1 MKDRELSKSIIHV
14 LTHDAEHA
22 YNYKQIAAVLGIKDP
37 YVRKRIVTLL
47 DQLKKDGQLDELQR
61 GKYQIKNGAQELKGY
76 IQFISKG
83 GAFFIHP
90 NIQKDIYIHP
100 SNLNHALNGDK
111 VLIKIVPFKGKS
123 EGKVIKVLERTKK
136 EFTGVIDG
144 NKNVFFL
151 IPDDKSAKTHF
162 FIDRKNLN
170 GAKKGQKVKTKFLS
184 WPKHVKSPQVAVT
197 EIIGNP
203 GELNVEMNSILAEFG
218 FPTKFPKRVL
228 NEVDLIQEPNYNIES
243 KKRKDFRSTTTF
255 TIDPHDAKDFDDAIS
270 VSFLPSGHTEIG
282 VHIADVGHYVKTDS
296 YLDKE
301 AFLRA
306 NSVYLVDR
314 VIPMLPERL
323 SNELCSLRPKEDK
336 LTFSAVFEL
345 NDECQVISR
354 WFGKTIIHS
363 NHRFTYEDA
372 QEIIEG
378 KDGPFKDE
386 LLKVNQLA
394 QKCRLTRLSNGAL
407 NVKSSEVRF
416 RLDEEGEP
424 IETVLKVSKEAHQLI
439 EEFMLLANREVAM
452 KLAKPEK
459 NIKKGVN
466 VFRIH
471 DDPSEEKLND
481 LKLYLSAMGYQ
492 IIRKKNKPITYSLN
506 KVMELAEK
514 RGELDLISP
523 MIIRAMSKAVYS
535 IDNVGH
541 YGLSFDYYTHF
552 TSPIRRYADLI
563 IHRSLIDFLA
573 KNRINTDHKH
583 FTHVCNHISKMEKQA
598 VEAERA
604 SIKYMQVKFL
614 TKFIGKEF
622 DGMISGLTEW
632 GMYVELN
639 ENKCEGMIP
648 LKSLTDDQY
657 FFDSDTMTVT
667 GYHDQKSFKV
677 GQTIRVI
684 VKKTDPYKRQ
694 IDFGLVSS

>member
-1 MKDRELSKSIIHV
+1 MKDRALSKSIIQV
-14 LTHDAEHA
+14 LTHDAENA
-22 YNYKQIAAVLGIKDP
+22 YNYKQIAAVLGVKDP
-37 YVRKRIVTLL
+37 YIRKRIVTLL
-47 DQLKKDGQLDELQR
+47 DQLKKDGQLDEIYR
-61 GKYQIKNGAQELKGY
+61 GKYQIKDGSQELTGY

-100 SNLNHALNGDK
+100 SNLNKALNGDK
-111 VLIKIVPFKGKS
+111 VLIKIVSFKGKS
-123 EGKVIKVLERTKK
+123 EGKVLKVLERTKK
-136 EFTGVIDG
+136 EFTGIVDG

-151 IPDDKSAKTHF
+151 IPDDKSVKTHF
-162 FIDRKNLN
+162 FIDKKHLN

-218 FPTKFPKRVL
+218 FPSRFPKRVL
-228 NEVDLIQEPNYNIES
+228 NEVELIKEPNYAIES
-243 KKRKDFRSTTTF
+243 KKRKDFRTKTTF
-255 TIDPHDAKDFDDAIS
+255 TIDPNDAKDFEDSIS
-270 VSFLPSGHTEIG
+270 IAFLESGNMEIG
-282 VHIADVGHYVKTDS
+282 VHIADVGHYVKPES
-296 YLDKE
+296 FLDKE
-301 AFLRA
+301 ALLRG

-323 SNELCSLRPKEDK
+323 SNELCSLRPHEDK

-345 NDECQVISR
+345 DPNCNVLSS

-363 NHRFTYEDA
+363 DHRFTYEDA

-378 KDGPFKDE
+378 GDGPFKKE
-386 LLKVNQLA
+386 ITQINKLA
-394 QKCRLTRLSNGAL
+394 QKCRKQRLSNGAL
-407 NVKSSEVRF
+407 NVKSNEVRF

-439 EEFMLLANREVAM
+439 EEFMLLANREVAK

-459 NIKKGVN
+459 NIKKGIN

-471 DDPSEEKLND
+471 DNPSEEKLND
-481 LKLYLSAMGYQ
+481 LKLFLTSMGYE

-506 KVMELAEK
+506 NIMKDAEK

-535 IDNVGH
+535 TDNVGH
-541 YGLSFDYYTHF
+541 YGLAFDYYTHF
-552 TSPIRRYADLI
+552 TSPIRRYADLVV
-563 IHRSLIDFLA
+563 HRSLIEFLNEQ
-573 KNRINTDHKH
+573 KIGTDSKH
-583 FTHVCNHISKMEKQA
+583 LNYICNHISKMEKQA
-598 VEAERA
+598 VDAERA

-614 TKFIGKEF
+614 SKFIGDTFE
-622 DGMISGLTEW
+622 GTISGLTEW
-632 GMYVELN
+632 GMYVELS
-639 ENKCEGMIP
+639 ENKCEGMIS
-648 LKSLTDDQY
+648 LKSMSDDQY
-657 FFDSDTMTVT
+657 FFDPGTMTVT
-667 GYHDQKSFKV
+667 GYHSQNSFKM
-677 GQTIRVI
+677 GQEVKVR
-684 VKKTDPYKRQ
+684 VKKTNLFKRQ
-694 IDFGLVSS
+694 IDFILED

>member
-1 MKDRELSKSIIHV
+1 MKDRALSKSIIQV
-14 LTHDAEHA
+14 LTHDAENA
-22 YNYKQIAAVLGIKDP
+22 YNYKQIAAVLGVKDP
-37 YVRKRIVTLL
+37 YIRKRIVTLL
-47 DQLKKDGQLDELQR
+47 DQLKKDGQLDEIYR
-61 GKYQIKNGAQELKGY
+61 GKYQIKDGSQELTGY

-100 SNLNHALNGDK
+100 SNLNKALNGDK
-111 VLIKIVPFKGKS
+111 VLIKIVSFKGKS
-123 EGKVIKVLERTKK
+123 EGKVLKVLERTKK
-136 EFTGVIDG
+136 EFTGIVDG

-162 FIDRKNLN
+162 FIDKKHLN

-218 FPTKFPKRVL
+218 FPSRFPKRVL
-228 NEVDLIQEPNYNIES
+228 NEVELIKEPNYAIES
-243 KKRKDFRSTTTF
+243 KKRKDFRAKTTF

-270 VSFLPSGHTEIG
+270 IAFLASGNMEIG
-282 VHIADVGHYVKTDS
+282 VHIADVGHYVKPES
-296 YLDKE
+296 FLDKE
-301 AFLRA
+301 ALLRG

-323 SNELCSLRPKEDK
+323 SNELCSLRPHEDK

-345 NDECQVISR
+345 DPNCNVLSS

-363 NHRFTYEDA
+363 DQRFTYEDA

-378 KDGPFKDE
+378 GDGPFKKE
-386 LLKVNQLA
+386 ITQINKLA
-394 QKCRLTRLSNGAL
+394 QQCRKQRLSNGAL
-407 NVKSSEVRF
+407 NVKSNEVRF

-424 IETVLKVSKEAHQLI
+424 IETVLKISKEAHQLI
-439 EEFMLLANREVAM
+439 EEFMLLANREVAK

-459 NIKKGVN
+459 NIKKGIN

-471 DDPSEEKLND
+471 DNPSEEKLND
-481 LKLYLSAMGYQ
+481 LKLFLTSMGYE
-492 IIRKKNKPITYSLN
+492 IVRKKNKPITYSLN
-506 KVMELAEK
+506 NIMKDAEK

-535 IDNVGH
+535 TDNVGH
-541 YGLSFDYYTHF
+541 YGLAFDYYTHF
-552 TSPIRRYADLI
+552 TSPIRRYADLVV
-563 IHRSLIDFLA
+563 HRSLIDFLDGQ
-573 KNRINTDHKH
+573 KISTDSKH
-583 FTHVCNHISKMEKQA
+583 LNHICNHISKMEKQA
-598 VEAERA
+598 VDAERA

-614 TKFIGKEF
+614 SKFIGDTFE
-622 DGMISGLTEW
+622 GTISGLTEW
-632 GMYVELN
+632 GMYVELS
-639 ENKCEGMIP
+639 ENKCEGMIS
-648 LKSLTDDQY
+648 LKSMSDDQY
-657 FFDSDTMTVT
+657 FFDPGTMTVT
-667 GYHDQKSFKV
+667 GYHSQNSFKM
-677 GQTIRVI
+677 GQDVKVRI
-684 VKKTDPYKRQ
+684 KKTNVFKRQ
-694 IDFGLVSS
+694 IDFILED

>member
-1 MKDRELSKSIIHV
+1 MKDRALSKSIIQV
-14 LTHDAEHA
+14 LTHDAENA
-22 YNYKQIAAVLGIKDP
+22 YNYKQIAAVLGVKDP
-37 YVRKRIVTLL
+37 YIRKRIVTLL
-47 DQLKKDGQLDELQR
+47 DQLKKDGQLDEIYK
-61 GKYQIKNGAQELKGY
+61 GKYQIKDGSQELTGY

-100 SNLNHALNGDK
+100 SNLNKALNGDK
-111 VLIKIVPFKGKS
+111 VLIKIVSFKGKS
-123 EGKVIKVLERTKK
+123 EGKVLKVLERTKK
-136 EFTGVIDG
+136 EFTGIVDG

-151 IPDDKSAKTHF
+151 IPDDKSVKTHF
-162 FIDRKNLN
+162 FIDKKHLN

-218 FPTKFPKRVL
+218 FPSRFPKRVL
-228 NEVDLIQEPNYNIES
+228 NEVELIKEPNYAIES
-243 KKRKDFRSTTTF
+243 KKRKDFRTKTTF
-255 TIDPHDAKDFDDAIS
+255 TIDPNDAKDFDDAIS
-270 VSFLPSGHTEIG
+270 IAFLESGNLEIG
-282 VHIADVGHYVKTDS
+282 VHIADVGHYVKPES
-296 YLDKE
+296 FLDKE
-301 AFLRA
+301 ALLRG

-323 SNELCSLRPKEDK
+323 SNELCSLRPHEDK

-345 NDECQVISR
+345 DPNCNVLSS

-363 NHRFTYEDA
+363 DHRFTYEDA

-378 KDGPFKDE
+378 RGGPFKKE
-386 LLKVNQLA
+386 ITQINKLA
-394 QKCRLTRLSNGAL
+394 QKCRKQRLSNGAL
-407 NVKSSEVRF
+407 NVKSNEVRF

-439 EEFMLLANREVAM
+439 EEFMLLANREVAK

-459 NIKKGVN
+459 NIKKGIN

-471 DDPSEEKLND
+471 DNPSEEKLND
-481 LKLYLSAMGYQ
+481 LKLFLTSMGYE

-506 KVMELAEK
+506 NIMKDAEK

-535 IDNVGH
+535 TDNVGH
-541 YGLSFDYYTHF
+541 YGLAFDYYTHF
-552 TSPIRRYADLI
+552 TSPIRRYADLVV
-563 IHRSLIDFLA
+563 HRSLIDFLNEQ
-573 KNRINTDHKH
+573 KIGTDSKH
-583 FTHVCNHISKMEKQA
+583 LNYICNHISKMEKQA
-598 VEAERA
+598 VDAERA

-614 TKFIGKEF
+614 SKFIGDTFE
-622 DGMISGLTEW
+622 GTISGLTEW
-632 GMYVELN
+632 GMYVELS
-639 ENKCEGMIP
+639 ENKCEGMIS
-648 LKSLTDDQY
+648 LKSMSDDQY
-657 FFDSDTMTVT
+657 FFDPGTMTVT
-667 GYHDQKSFKV
+667 GYHSQNSFKM
-677 GQTIRVI
+677 GQEVKVR
-684 VKKTDPYKRQ
+684 VKKTNLFKRQ
-694 IDFGLVSS
+694 IDFILED

>member
-1 MKDRELSKSIIHV
+1 MKDRALSKSIIQV
-14 LTHDAEHA
+14 LTHDAENA
-22 YNYKQIAAVLGIKDP
+22 YNYKQIAAVLGVKDP
-37 YVRKRIVTLL
+37 YIRKRIVTLL
-47 DQLKKDGQLDELQR
+47 DQLKKDGQLDEIYR
-61 GKYQIKNGAQELKGY
+61 GKYQIKDGSQELTGY

-100 SNLNHALNGDK
+100 SNLNKALNGDK
-111 VLIKIVPFKGKS
+111 VLIKIVSFKGKS
-123 EGKVIKVLERTKK
+123 EGKVLKVLERTKK
-136 EFTGVIDG
+136 EFTGIVDG

-151 IPDDKSAKTHF
+151 IPDDKSVKTHF
-162 FIDRKNLN
+162 FIDKKHLN

-218 FPTKFPKRVL
+218 FPSRFPKRVL
-228 NEVDLIQEPNYNIES
+228 NEVELIKEPNYAIES
-243 KKRKDFRSTTTF
+243 KKRKDFRTKTTF
-255 TIDPHDAKDFDDAIS
+255 TIDPNDAKDFDDAIS
-270 VSFLPSGHTEIG
+270 IAFLESGNMEIG
-282 VHIADVGHYVKTDS
+282 VHIADVGHYVKPES
-296 YLDKE
+296 FLDKE
-301 AFLRA
+301 ALLRG

-323 SNELCSLRPKEDK
+323 SNELCSLRPHEDK

-345 NDECQVISR
+345 DPNCNVLSS

-363 NHRFTYEDA
+363 DHRFTYEDA

-378 KDGPFKDE
+378 RDGPFKKE
-386 LLKVNQLA
+386 ITQINKLA
-394 QKCRLTRLSNGAL
+394 QKCRKQRLSNGAL
-407 NVKSSEVRF
+407 NVKSNEVRF

-439 EEFMLLANREVAM
+439 EEFMLLANREVAK

-459 NIKKGVN
+459 NIKKGIN

-471 DDPSEEKLND
+471 DNPSEEKLND
-481 LKLYLSAMGYQ
+481 LKLFLTSMGYE

-506 KVMELAEK
+506 NIMKDAEK

-535 IDNVGH
+535 TDNVGH
-541 YGLSFDYYTHF
+541 YGLAFDYYTHF
-552 TSPIRRYADLI
+552 TSPIRRYADLVV
-563 IHRSLIDFLA
+563 HRSLIEFLNEQ
-573 KNRINTDHKH
+573 KIGTDSKH
-583 FTHVCNHISKMEKQA
+583 LNYICNHISKMEKQA
-598 VEAERA
+598 VDAERA

-614 TKFIGKEF
+614 SKFIGDTFE
-622 DGMISGLTEW
+622 GTISGLTEW
-632 GMYVELN
+632 GMYVELS
-639 ENKCEGMIP
+639 ENKCEGMIS
-648 LKSLTDDQY
+648 LKSMSDDQY
-657 FFDSDTMTVT
+657 FFDPGTMTVT
-667 GYHDQKSFKV
+667 GYHSQNSFKM
-677 GQTIRVI
+677 GQEVKVR
-684 VKKTDPYKRQ
+684 VKKTNLFKRQ
-694 IDFGLVSS
+694 IDFILED

>member
-1 MKDRELSKSIIHV
+1 MKDRALSKSIIQV
-14 LTHDAEHA
+14 LTHDAENA
-22 YNYKQIAAVLGIKDP
+22 YNYKQIAAVLGVKDP
-37 YVRKRIVTLL
+37 YIRKRIVTLL
-47 DQLKKDGQLDELQR
+47 DQLKKDGQLDEIYR
-61 GKYQIKNGAQELKGY
+61 GKYQIKDGSQELTGY

-100 SNLNHALNGDK
+100 SNLNKALNGDK
-111 VLIKIVPFKGKS
+111 VLIKIVSFKGKS
-123 EGKVIKVLERTKK
+123 EGKVLKVLERTKK
-136 EFTGVIDG
+136 EFTGIVDG

-151 IPDDKSAKTHF
+151 IPDDKSVKTHF
-162 FIDRKNLN
+162 FIDKKHLN

-218 FPTKFPKRVL
+218 FPSRFPKRVL
-228 NEVDLIQEPNYNIES
+228 NEVELIKEPNYAIES
-243 KKRKDFRSTTTF
+243 KKRKDFRTKTTF
-255 TIDPHDAKDFDDAIS
+255 TIDPNDAKDFDDAIS
-270 VSFLPSGHTEIG
+270 IAFLESGNMEIG
-282 VHIADVGHYVKTDS
+282 VHIADVGHYVKPES
-296 YLDKE
+296 FLDKE
-301 AFLRA
+301 ALLRG

-323 SNELCSLRPKEDK
+323 SNELCSLRPHEDK

-345 NDECQVISR
+345 DPNCNVLSS

-363 NHRFTYEDA
+363 DHRFTYEDA

-378 KDGPFKDE
+378 GDGPFKKE
-386 LLKVNQLA
+386 ITQINKLA
-394 QKCRLTRLSNGAL
+394 QKCRKQRLSNGAL
-407 NVKSSEVRF
+407 NVKSNEVRF

-439 EEFMLLANREVAM
+439 EEFMLLANREVAK

-459 NIKKGVN
+459 NIKKGIN

-471 DDPSEEKLND
+471 DNPSEEKLND
-481 LKLYLSAMGYQ
+481 LKLFLTSMGYE

-506 KVMELAEK
+506 NIMKDAEK

-535 IDNVGH
+535 TDNVGH
-541 YGLSFDYYTHF
+541 YGLAFDYYTHF
-552 TSPIRRYADLI
+552 TSPIRRYADLVV
-563 IHRSLIDFLA
+563 HRSLIDFLNEQ
-573 KNRINTDHKH
+573 KISTDSKH
-583 FTHVCNHISKMEKQA
+583 LNYICNHISKMEKQA
-598 VEAERA
+598 VDAERA

-614 TKFIGKEF
+614 SKFIGDTFE
-622 DGMISGLTEW
+622 GTISGLTEW
-632 GMYVELN
+632 GMYVELL
-639 ENKCEGMIP
+639 ENKCEGMIS
-648 LKSLTDDQY
+648 LKSMSDDQY
-657 FFDSDTMTVT
+657 FFDPGTMTVT
-667 GYHDQKSFKV
+667 GYHSQNSFKM
-677 GQTIRVI
+677 GQEVKVR
-684 VKKTDPYKRQ
+684 VKKTNLFKRQ
-694 IDFGLVSS
+694 IDFILED

>member
-1 MKDRELSKSIIHV
+1 MKDRALSKSIIQV
-14 LTHDAEHA
+14 LTHDAENA
-22 YNYKQIAAVLGIKDP
+22 YNYKQIAAVLGVKDP
-37 YVRKRIVTLL
+37 YIRKRIVTLL
-47 DQLKKDGQLDELQR
+47 DQLKKDGQLDEIYR
-61 GKYQIKNGAQELKGY
+61 GKYQIKDGSQELTGY

-100 SNLNHALNGDK
+100 SNLNKALNGDK
-111 VLIKIVPFKGKS
+111 VLIKIVSFKGKS
-123 EGKVIKVLERTKK
+123 EGKVLKVLERTKK
-136 EFTGVIDG
+136 EFTGIVDR

-151 IPDDKSAKTHF
+151 IPDDKSVKTHF
-162 FIDRKNLN
+162 FIDKKHLN

-218 FPTKFPKRVL
+218 FPSRFPKRVL
-228 NEVDLIQEPNYNIES
+228 NEVELIKEPNYAIES
-243 KKRKDFRSTTTF
+243 KKRKDFRTKTTF
-255 TIDPHDAKDFDDAIS
+255 TIDPNDAKDFDDAIS
-270 VSFLPSGHTEIG
+270 ISFLESGNMEIG
-282 VHIADVGHYVKTDS
+282 VHIADVSHYVKPES
-296 YLDKE
+296 FLDKE
-301 AFLRA
+301 ALLRG

-323 SNELCSLRPKEDK
+323 SNELCSLRPHEDK

-345 NDECQVISR
+345 DPNCNVLSS

-363 NHRFTYEDA
+363 DHRFTYEDA

-378 KDGPFKDE
+378 GDGPFKKE
-386 LLKVNQLA
+386 ITQINKLA
-394 QKCRLTRLSNGAL
+394 QKCRKQRLSNGAL
-407 NVKSSEVRF
+407 NVKSNEVRF

-439 EEFMLLANREVAM
+439 EEFMLLANREVAK

-459 NIKKGVN
+459 NIKKGIN

-471 DDPSEEKLND
+471 DNPSEEKLND
-481 LKLYLSAMGYQ
+481 LKLFLTSMGYE

-506 KVMELAEK
+506 NIMKDAEK

-535 IDNVGH
+535 TDNVGH
-541 YGLSFDYYTHF
+541 YGLAFDYYTHF
-552 TSPIRRYADLI
+552 TSPIRRYADLVV
-563 IHRSLIDFLA
+563 HRSLIDFLNEQ
-573 KNRINTDHKH
+573 KIGTDSKH
-583 FTHVCNHISKMEKQA
+583 LNYICNHISKMEKQA
-598 VEAERA
+598 VDAERA

-614 TKFIGKEF
+614 SKFIGDTFE
-622 DGMISGLTEW
+622 GTISGLTEW
-632 GMYVELN
+632 GMYVELS
-639 ENKCEGMIP
+639 ENKCEGMIS
-648 LKSLTDDQY
+648 LKSMSDDQY
-657 FFDSDTMTVT
+657 FFDPGTMTVT
-667 GYHDQKSFKV
+667 GYHSQNSFKM
-677 GQTIRVI
+677 GQEVKVR
-684 VKKTDPYKRQ
+684 VKKTNLFKRQ
-694 IDFGLVSS
+694 IDFILED

>member
-1 MKDRELSKSIIHV
+1 MKDRALSKSIIQV
-14 LTHDAEHA
+14 LTHDAENA
-22 YNYKQIAAVLGIKDP
+22 YNYKQIAAVLGVKDP
-37 YVRKRIVTLL
+37 YIRKRIVTLL
-47 DQLKKDGQLDELQR
+47 DQLKKDGQLDEIYR
-61 GKYQIKNGAQELKGY
+61 GKYQIKDGSQELTGY

-100 SNLNHALNGDK
+100 SNLNKALNGDK
-111 VLIKIVPFKGKS
+111 VLIKIVSFKGKS
-123 EGKVIKVLERTKK
+123 EGKVLKVLERTKK
-136 EFTGVIDG
+136 EFTGIVDG

-151 IPDDKSAKTHF
+151 IPDDKSVKTHF
-162 FIDRKNLN
+162 FIDKKHLN

-218 FPTKFPKRVL
+218 FPSRFPKRVL
-228 NEVDLIQEPNYNIES
+228 NEVELIKEPNYAIES
-243 KKRKDFRSTTTF
+243 KKRKDFRTKTTF
-255 TIDPHDAKDFDDAIS
+255 TIDPNDAKDFDDAIS
-270 VSFLPSGHTEIG
+270 ISFLESGNMEIG
-282 VHIADVGHYVKTDS
+282 VHIADVSHYVKPES
-296 YLDKE
+296 FLDKE
-301 AFLRA
+301 ALLRG

-323 SNELCSLRPKEDK
+323 SNELCSLRPHEDK

-345 NDECQVISR
+345 DPNCNVLSS

-363 NHRFTYEDA
+363 DHRFTYEDA

-378 KDGPFKDE
+378 RDGPFKKE
-386 LLKVNQLA
+386 ITQINKLA
-394 QKCRLTRLSNGAL
+394 QQCRKQRLSNGAL
-407 NVKSSEVRF
+407 NVKSNEVRF

-439 EEFMLLANREVAM
+439 EEFMLLANREVAK

-459 NIKKGVN
+459 NIKKGIN

-471 DDPSEEKLND
+471 DNPSEEKLND
-481 LKLYLSAMGYQ
+481 LKLFLTSMGYE

-506 KVMELAEK
+506 NIMKDAEK

-535 IDNVGH
+535 TDNVGH
-541 YGLSFDYYTHF
+541 YGLAFDYYTHF
-552 TSPIRRYADLI
+552 TSPIRRYADLVV
-563 IHRSLIDFLA
+563 HRSLIDFLNEQ
-573 KNRINTDHKH
+573 KIGTDSKH
-583 FTHVCNHISKMEKQA
+583 LNYICNHISKMEKQA
-598 VEAERA
+598 VDAERA

-614 TKFIGKEF
+614 SKFIGDTFE
-622 DGMISGLTEW
+622 GTISGLTEW
-632 GMYVELN
+632 GMYVELS
-639 ENKCEGMIP
+639 ENKCEGMIS
-648 LKSLTDDQY
+648 LKSMSDDQY
-657 FFDSDTMTVT
+657 FFDPGTMTVT
-667 GYHDQKSFKV
+667 GYHSQNSFKM
-677 GQTIRVI
+677 GQEVKVR
-684 VKKTDPYKRQ
+684 VKKTNLFKRQ
-694 IDFGLVSS
+694 IDFILED

>member
-1 MKDRELSKSIIHV
+1 MKDRALSKSIIQV
-14 LTHDAEHA
+14 LTHDAENA
-22 YNYKQIAAVLGIKDP
+22 YNYKQIAAVLGVKDP
-37 YVRKRIVTLL
+37 YIRKRIITLL
-47 DQLKKDGQLDELQR
+47 DQLKKDGQLDEIYR
-61 GKYQIKNGAQELKGY
+61 GKYQIKDGSQELTGY

-100 SNLNHALNGDK
+100 SNLNKALNGDK

-123 EGKVIKVLERTKK
+123 EGKVLKVLERTKK
-136 EFTGVIDG
+136 EFTGIVDG

-151 IPDDKSAKTHF
+151 IPDDKSVKTHF
-162 FIDRKNLN
+162 FIDKKHLN

-218 FPTKFPKRVL
+218 FPSRFPKRVL
-228 NEVDLIQEPNYNIES
+228 NEVELIKEPNYAIES
-243 KKRKDFRSTTTF
+243 KKRKDFRTKTTF
-255 TIDPHDAKDFDDAIS
+255 TIDPNDAKDFDDAIS
-270 VSFLPSGHTEIG
+270 IAFLESGNMEIG
-282 VHIADVGHYVKTDS
+282 VHIADVGHYVKPES
-296 YLDKE
+296 FLDKE
-301 AFLRA
+301 ALLRG

-323 SNELCSLRPKEDK
+323 SNELCSLRPHEDK

-345 NDECQVISR
+345 DPNCNVLSS

-363 NHRFTYEDA
+363 DHRFTYEDA

-378 KDGPFKDE
+378 RDGPFKKE
-386 LLKVNQLA
+386 ITQINKLA
-394 QKCRLTRLSNGAL
+394 QQCRKQRLSNGAL
-407 NVKSSEVRF
+407 NVKSNEVRF

-439 EEFMLLANREVAM
+439 EEFMLLANREVAK

-459 NIKKGVN
+459 NIKKGIN

-471 DDPSEEKLND
+471 DNPSEEKLND
-481 LKLYLSAMGYQ
+481 LKLFLTSMGYE

-506 KVMELAEK
+506 NIMKDAEK

-535 IDNVGH
+535 TDNVGH
-541 YGLSFDYYTHF
+541 YGLAFDYYTHF
-552 TSPIRRYADLI
+552 TSPIRRYADLVV
-563 IHRSLIDFLA
+563 HRSLIDFLNEQ
-573 KNRINTDHKH
+573 KIGTDSKH
-583 FTHVCNHISKMEKQA
+583 LNYICNHISKMEKQA
-598 VEAERA
+598 VDAERA

-614 TKFIGKEF
+614 SKFIGDTFE
-622 DGMISGLTEW
+622 GTISGLTEW
-632 GMYVELN
+632 GMYVELL
-639 ENKCEGMIP
+639 ENKCEGMIS
-648 LKSLTDDQY
+648 LKSMSDDQY
-657 FFDSDTMTVT
+657 FFDPGTMTVT
-667 GYHDQKSFKV
+667 GYHSQNSFKM
-677 GQTIRVI
+677 GQEVKVR
-684 VKKTDPYKRQ
+684 VKKTNLFKRQ
-694 IDFGLVSS
+694 IDFILED

>member
-1 MKDRELSKSIIHV
+1 MKDRALSKSIIQV
-14 LTHDAEHA
+14 LTHDAENA
-22 YNYKQIAAVLGIKDP
+22 YNYKQIAAVLGVKDP
-37 YVRKRIVTLL
+37 YIRKRIVTLL
-47 DQLKKDGQLDELQR
+47 DQLKKDGQLDEIYR
-61 GKYQIKNGAQELKGY
+61 GKYQIKDGSQELTGY

-100 SNLNHALNGDK
+100 SNLNKALNGDK
-111 VLIKIVPFKGKS
+111 VLIKIVSFKGKS
-123 EGKVIKVLERTKK
+123 EGKVLKVLERTKK
-136 EFTGVIDG
+136 EFTGIVDG

-151 IPDDKSAKTHF
+151 IPDDKSVKTHF
-162 FIDRKNLN
+162 FIDKKHLN

-218 FPTKFPKRVL
+218 FPSRFPKRVL
-228 NEVDLIQEPNYNIES
+228 NEVELIKEPNYAIES
-243 KKRKDFRSTTTF
+243 KKRKDFRTKTTF
-255 TIDPHDAKDFDDAIS
+255 TIDPNDAKDFDDAIS
-270 VSFLPSGHTEIG
+270 IAFLESGNMEIG
-282 VHIADVGHYVKTDS
+282 VHIADVGHYVKPES
-296 YLDKE
+296 FLDKE
-301 AFLRA
+301 ALLRG

-323 SNELCSLRPKEDK
+323 SNELCSLRPHEDK

-345 NDECQVISR
+345 DPNCNVLSS

-363 NHRFTYEDA
+363 DHRFTYEDA

-378 KDGPFKDE
+378 GEGPFKKE
-386 LLKVNQLA
+386 ITQINKLA
-394 QKCRLTRLSNGAL
+394 QKCRKQRLSNGAL
-407 NVKSSEVRF
+407 NVKSNEVRF

-439 EEFMLLANREVAM
+439 EEFMLLANREVAK

-459 NIKKGVN
+459 NIKKGIN

-471 DDPSEEKLND
+471 DNPSEEKLND
-481 LKLYLSAMGYQ
+481 LKLFLTSMGYE

-506 KVMELAEK
+506 NIMKDAEK

-535 IDNVGH
+535 TDNVGH
-541 YGLSFDYYTHF
+541 YGLAFDYYTHF
-552 TSPIRRYADLI
+552 TSPIRRYADLVV
-563 IHRSLIDFLA
+563 HRSLIEFLNEQ
-573 KNRINTDHKH
+573 KLGTDSKH
-583 FTHVCNHISKMEKQA
+583 LNYICNHISKMEKQA
-598 VEAERA
+598 VDAERA

-614 TKFIGKEF
+614 SKFIGDTFE
-622 DGMISGLTEW
+622 GTISGLTEW
-632 GMYVELN
+632 GMYVELS
-639 ENKCEGMIP
+639 ENKCEGMIS
-648 LKSLTDDQY
+648 LKSMSDDQY
-657 FFDSDTMTVT
+657 FFDPGTMTVT
-667 GYHDQKSFKV
+667 GYHSQNSFKM
-677 GQTIRVI
+677 GQEVKVR
-684 VKKTDPYKRQ
+684 VKKTNLFKRQ
-694 IDFGLVSS
+694 IDFILED

>member
-1 MKDRELSKSIIHV
+1 MKDRALSKSIIQV
-14 LTHDAEHA
+14 LTHDAENA
-22 YNYKQIAAVLGIKDP
+22 YNYKQIAAVLGVKDP
-37 YVRKRIVTLL
+37 YIRKRIVTLL
-47 DQLKKDGQLDELQR
+47 DQLKKDGQLDEIYK
-61 GKYQIKNGAQELKGY
+61 GKYQIKDGSQELTGY

-100 SNLNHALNGDK
+100 SNLNKALNGDK
-111 VLIKIVPFKGKS
+111 VLIKIVSFKGKS
-123 EGKVIKVLERTKK
+123 EGKVLKVLERTKK
-136 EFTGVIDG
+136 EFTGIVDG

-151 IPDDKSAKTHF
+151 IPDDKSVKTHF
-162 FIDRKNLN
+162 FIDKKHLN

-218 FPTKFPKRVL
+218 FPSRFPKRVL
-228 NEVDLIQEPNYNIES
+228 NEVELIKEPNYAIES
-243 KKRKDFRSTTTF
+243 KKRKDFRAKTTF
-255 TIDPHDAKDFDDAIS
+255 TIDPNDAKDFDDAIS
-270 VSFLPSGHTEIG
+270 IAFLESGNMEIG
-282 VHIADVGHYVKTDS
+282 VHIADVGHYVKPES
-296 YLDKE
+296 FLDKE
-301 AFLRA
+301 ALLRG

-323 SNELCSLRPKEDK
+323 SNELCSLRPHEDK

-345 NDECQVISR
+345 DPNCNVLSS

-363 NHRFTYEDA
+363 DHRFTYEDA

-378 KDGPFKDE
+378 GDGPFKKE
-386 LLKVNQLA
+386 ITQINKLA
-394 QKCRLTRLSNGAL
+394 QQCRKQRLSNGAL
-407 NVKSSEVRF
+407 NVKSNEVRF

-439 EEFMLLANREVAM
+439 EEFMLLANREVAK

-459 NIKKGVN
+459 NIKKGIN

-471 DDPSEEKLND
+471 DNPSEEKLND
-481 LKLYLSAMGYQ
+481 LKLFLTSMGYE

-506 KVMELAEK
+506 NIMKDAEK

-535 IDNVGH
+535 TDNVGH
-541 YGLSFDYYTHF
+541 YGLAFDYYTHF
-552 TSPIRRYADLI
+552 TSPIRRYADLVV
-563 IHRSLIDFLA
+563 HRSLIDFLNEQ
-573 KNRINTDHKH
+573 KIGTDSKH
-583 FTHVCNHISKMEKQA
+583 LNYICNHISKMEKQA
-598 VEAERA
+598 VDAERA

-614 TKFIGKEF
+614 SKFIGDTFE
-622 DGMISGLTEW
+622 GTISGLTEW
-632 GMYVELN
+632 GMYVELS
-639 ENKCEGMIP
+639 ENKCEGMIS
-648 LKSLTDDQY
+648 LKSMSDDQY
-657 FFDSDTMTVT
+657 FFDPGTMTVT
-667 GYHDQKSFKV
+667 GYHSQNSFKM
-677 GQTIRVI
+677 GQEVKVR
-684 VKKTDPYKRQ
+684 VKKTNLFKRQ
-694 IDFGLVSS
+694 IDFILED

>member
-1 MKDRELSKSIIHV
+1 MKDRALSKSIIQV
-14 LTHDAEHA
+14 LTHDAENA
-22 YNYKQIAAVLGIKDP
+22 YNYKQIAAVLGVKDP
-37 YVRKRIVTLL
+37 YIRKRIVTLL
-47 DQLKKDGQLDELQR
+47 DQLKKDGQLDEIYR
-61 GKYQIKNGAQELKGY
+61 GKYQIKDGSQELTGY

-100 SNLNHALNGDK
+100 SNLNKALNGDK
-111 VLIKIVPFKGKS
+111 VLIKIVSFKGKS
-123 EGKVIKVLERTKK
+123 EGKVLKVLERTKK
-136 EFTGVIDG
+136 EFTGIVDG

-162 FIDRKNLN
+162 FIDKKHLN

-218 FPTKFPKRVL
+218 FPSRFPKRVL
-228 NEVDLIQEPNYNIES
+228 NEVELIKEPNYAIES
-243 KKRKDFRSTTTF
+243 KKRKDFRAKTTF

-270 VSFLPSGHTEIG
+270 IAFLASGNMEIG
-282 VHIADVGHYVKTDS
+282 VHIADVGHYVKPES
-296 YLDKE
+296 FLDKE
-301 AFLRA
+301 ALLRG

-323 SNELCSLRPKEDK
+323 SNELCSLRPHEDK

-345 NDECQVISR
+345 DPNCNVLSS

-363 NHRFTYEDA
+363 DQRFTYEEA

-378 KDGPFKDE
+378 GDGPFKKE
-386 LLKVNQLA
+386 ITQINKLA
-394 QKCRLTRLSNGAL
+394 QQCRKQRLSNGAL
-407 NVKSSEVRF
+407 NVKSNEVRF

-424 IETVLKVSKEAHQLI
+424 IETVLKISKEAHQLI
-439 EEFMLLANREVAM
+439 EEFMLLANREVAK

-459 NIKKGVN
+459 NIKKGIN

-471 DDPSEEKLND
+471 DNPSEEKLND
-481 LKLYLSAMGYQ
+481 LKLFLTSMGYE
-492 IIRKKNKPITYSLN
+492 IVRKKNKPITYSLN
-506 KVMELAEK
+506 NIMKDAEK

-535 IDNVGH
+535 TDNVGH
-541 YGLSFDYYTHF
+541 YGLAFDYYTHF
-552 TSPIRRYADLI
+552 TSPIRRYADLVV
-563 IHRSLIDFLA
+563 HRSLIDFLDGQ
-573 KNRINTDHKH
+573 NISTDSKH
-583 FTHVCNHISKMEKQA
+583 LNHICNHISKMEKQA
-598 VEAERA
+598 VDAERA

-614 TKFIGKEF
+614 SKFIGDTFE
-622 DGMISGLTEW
+622 GTISGLTEW
-632 GMYVELN
+632 GMYVELS
-639 ENKCEGMIP
+639 ENKCEGMIS
-648 LKSLTDDQY
+648 LKSMSDDQY
-657 FFDSDTMTVT
+657 FFDSGTMTVT
-667 GYHDQKSFKV
+667 GYHSQNSFKM
-677 GQTIRVI
+677 GQDVKVR
-684 VKKTDPYKRQ
+684 VKKTNVFKRQ
-694 IDFGLVSS
+694 IDFILED

>member
-1 MKDRELSKSIIHV
+1 MKDRALSKSIIQV
-14 LTHDAEHA
+14 LTHDAENA
-22 YNYKQIAAVLGIKDP
+22 YNYKQIAAVLGVKDP
-37 YVRKRIVTLL
+37 YIRKRIVTLL
-47 DQLKKDGQLDELQR
+47 DQLKKDGQLDEIYR
-61 GKYQIKNGAQELKGY
+61 GKYQIKDGSQELTGY

-100 SNLNHALNGDK
+100 SNLNKALNGDK
-111 VLIKIVPFKGKS
+111 VLIKIVSFKGKS
-123 EGKVIKVLERTKK
+123 EGKVLKVLERTKK
-136 EFTGVIDG
+136 EFTGIVDG

-151 IPDDKSAKTHF
+151 IPDDKSVKTHF
-162 FIDRKNLN
+162 FIDKKHLN

-218 FPTKFPKRVL
+218 FPSRFPKRVL
-228 NEVDLIQEPNYNIES
+228 NEVELIKEPNYAIES
-243 KKRKDFRSTTTF
+243 KKRKDFRTKTTF
-255 TIDPHDAKDFDDAIS
+255 TIDPNDAKDFDDAIS
-270 VSFLPSGHTEIG
+270 IAFLESGNLEIG
-282 VHIADVGHYVKTDS
+282 VHIADVGHYVKPES
-296 YLDKE
+296 FLDKE
-301 AFLRA
+301 ALLRG

-323 SNELCSLRPKEDK
+323 SNELCSLRPHEDK

-345 NDECQVISR
+345 DPNCNVLSS

-363 NHRFTYEDA
+363 DHRFTYEDA

-378 KDGPFKDE
+378 RDGPFKKE
-386 LLKVNQLA
+386 ITQINKLA
-394 QKCRLTRLSNGAL
+394 QQCRKQRLSNGAL
-407 NVKSSEVRF
+407 IVKSNEVRF

-439 EEFMLLANREVAM
+439 EEFMLLANREVAK

-459 NIKKGVN
+459 NIKKGIN

-471 DDPSEEKLND
+471 DNPSEEKLND
-481 LKLYLSAMGYQ
+481 LKLFLTSMGYE

-506 KVMELAEK
+506 NIMKDAEK

-535 IDNVGH
+535 TDNVGH
-541 YGLSFDYYTHF
+541 YGLAFDYYTHF
-552 TSPIRRYADLI
+552 TSPIRRYADLVV
-563 IHRSLIDFLA
+563 HRSLIDFLNEQ
-573 KNRINTDHKH
+573 KIGTDSKH
-583 FTHVCNHISKMEKQA
+583 LNYICNHISKMEKQA
-598 VEAERA
+598 VDAERA

-614 TKFIGKEF
+614 SKFIGDTFE
-622 DGMISGLTEW
+622 GTISGLTEW
-632 GMYVELN
+632 GMYVELS
-639 ENKCEGMIP
+639 ENKCEGMIS
-648 LKSLTDDQY
+648 LKSMSDDQY
-657 FFDSDTMTVT
+657 FFDPGTMTVT
-667 GYHDQKSFKV
+667 GYHSQNSFKM
-677 GQTIRVI
+677 GQEVKVR
-684 VKKTDPYKRQ
+684 VKKTNLFKRQ
-694 IDFGLVSS
+694 IDFILED

>member
-1 MKDRELSKSIIHV
+1 MKDRALSKSIIQV
-14 LTHDAEHA
+14 LTHDAENA
-22 YNYKQIAAVLGIKDP
+22 YNYKQIAAVLGVRDP
-37 YVRKRIVTLL
+37 YIRKRIVTLL
-47 DQLKKDGQLDELQR
+47 DQLKKDGQLDEIYR
-61 GKYQIKNGAQELKGY
+61 GKYQIKDGSQELTGY

-100 SNLNHALNGDK
+100 SNLNKALNGDK
-111 VLIKIVPFKGKS
+111 VLIKLVSFKGKS
-123 EGKVIKVLERTKK
+123 EGKVLKVLERTKK
-136 EFTGVIDG
+136 EFTGIVDG

-162 FIDRKNLN
+162 FIDKKHLN

-218 FPTKFPKRVL
+218 FPSRFPKRVL
-228 NEVDLIQEPNYNIES
+228 NEVELIKEPNYAIES
-243 KKRKDFRSTTTF
+243 KKRKDFRAKTTF

-270 VSFLPSGHTEIG
+270 IAFLASGNMEIG
-282 VHIADVGHYVKTDS
+282 VHIADVGHYVKPES
-296 YLDKE
+296 FLDKE
-301 AFLRA
+301 ALLRG

-323 SNELCSLRPKEDK
+323 SNELCSLRPHEDK

-345 NDECQVISR
+345 DPNCKVLSS

-363 NHRFTYEDA
+363 DHRFTYEDA

-378 KDGPFKDE
+378 GDGPFKKE
-386 LLKVNQLA
+386 ITQINKLA
-394 QKCRLTRLSNGAL
+394 QQCRKQRLSNGAL
-407 NVKSSEVRF
+407 NVKSNEVRF

-424 IETVLKVSKEAHQLI
+424 IETVLKISKEAHQLI
-439 EEFMLLANREVAM
+439 EEFMLLANREVAK

-459 NIKKGVN
+459 NIKKGIN

-471 DDPSEEKLND
+471 DNPSEEKLND
-481 LKLYLSAMGYQ
+481 LKLFLTSMGYE
-492 IIRKKNKPITYSLN
+492 IVRKKNKPITYSLN
-506 KVMELAEK
+506 NIMKDAEK

-535 IDNVGH
+535 TDNVGH
-541 YGLSFDYYTHF
+541 YGLAFDYYTHF
-552 TSPIRRYADLI
+552 TSPIRRYADLVV
-563 IHRSLIDFLA
+563 HRLLIDFLEGQ
-573 KNRINTDHKH
+573 KISTDSKH
-583 FTHVCNHISKMEKQA
+583 LNHICNHISKMEKQA
-598 VEAERA
+598 VDAERA

-614 TKFIGKEF
+614 SKFIGDTFE
-622 DGMISGLTEW
+622 GTISGLTEW
-632 GMYVELN
+632 GMYVELS
-639 ENKCEGMIP
+639 ENKCEGMIS
-648 LKSLTDDQY
+648 LKSMSDDQY
-657 FFDSDTMTVT
+657 FFDPGTMTVT
-667 GYHDQKSFKV
+667 GYHSQNSFKM
-677 GQTIRVI
+677 GQEVKVR
-684 VKKTDPYKRQ
+684 VKKTNLFKRQ
-694 IDFGLVSS
+694 IDFILEN

>member
-1 MKDRELSKSIIHV
+1 MKDRALSKSIIQV
-14 LTHDAEHA
+14 LTHDAENA
-22 YNYKQIAAVLGIKDP
+22 YNYKQIAAVLGVKDP
-37 YVRKRIVTLL
+37 YIRKRIVTLL
-47 DQLKKDGQLDELQR
+47 DQLKKDGQLDEIYR
-61 GKYQIKNGAQELKGY
+61 GKYQIKDGSQELTGY

-100 SNLNHALNGDK
+100 SNLNKALNGDK
-111 VLIKIVPFKGKS
+111 VLIKIVSFKGKS
-123 EGKVIKVLERTKK
+123 EGKVLKVLERTKK
-136 EFTGVIDG
+136 EFTGIVDG

-151 IPDDKSAKTHF
+151 IPDDKSVKTHF
-162 FIDRKNLN
+162 FIDKKHLN

-218 FPTKFPKRVL
+218 FPSRFPKRVL
-228 NEVDLIQEPNYNIES
+228 NEVELIKEPNYAIES
-243 KKRKDFRSTTTF
+243 KKRKDFRAKTTF
-255 TIDPHDAKDFDDAIS
+255 TIDPNDAKDFDDAIS
-270 VSFLPSGHTEIG
+270 IAFLESGNMEIG
-282 VHIADVGHYVKTDS
+282 VHIADVGHYVKPES
-296 YLDKE
+296 FLDKE
-301 AFLRA
+301 ALLRG

-323 SNELCSLRPKEDK
+323 SNELCSLRPHEDK

-345 NDECQVISR
+345 DPNCNVLSS

-363 NHRFTYEDA
+363 DHRFTYEDA

-378 KDGPFKDE
+378 GDGPFKKE
-386 LLKVNQLA
+386 ITQINKLA
-394 QKCRLTRLSNGAL
+394 QQCRKQRLSNGAL
-407 NVKSSEVRF
+407 NVKSNEVRF

-439 EEFMLLANREVAM
+439 EEFMLLANREVAK

-459 NIKKGVN
+459 NIKKGIN

-471 DDPSEEKLND
+471 DNPSEEKLND
-481 LKLYLSAMGYQ
+481 LKLFLTSMGYE

-506 KVMELAEK
+506 NIMKDAEK

-535 IDNVGH
+535 TDNVGH
-541 YGLSFDYYTHF
+541 YGLAFDYYTHF
-552 TSPIRRYADLI
+552 TSPIRRYADLVV
-563 IHRSLIDFLA
+563 HRSLIDFLNEQ
-573 KNRINTDHKH
+573 KIGTDSKH
-583 FTHVCNHISKMEKQA
+583 LNYICNHISKMEKQA
-598 VEAERA
+598 VDAERA

-614 TKFIGKEF
+614 SKFIGDTFE
-622 DGMISGLTEW
+622 GTISGLTEW
-632 GMYVELN
+632 GMYVELS
-639 ENKCEGMIP
+639 ENKCEGMIS
-648 LKSLTDDQY
+648 LKSMSDDQY
-657 FFDSDTMTVT
+657 FFDPGAMTVT
-667 GYHDQKSFKV
+667 GYHSQNSFKM
-677 GQTIRVI
+677 GQEVKVR
-684 VKKTDPYKRQ
+684 VKKTNLFKRQ
-694 IDFGLVSS
+694 IDFILED

>member
-1 MKDRELSKSIIHV
+1 MKDRALSKSIIQV
-14 LTHDAEHA
+14 LTHDAENA
-22 YNYKQIAAVLGIKDP
+22 YNYKQIAAVLGVKDP
-37 YVRKRIVTLL
+37 FIRKRIVTLL
-47 DQLKKDGQLDELQR
+47 DQLKKDGQLDEIYR
-61 GKYQIKNGAQELKGY
+61 GKYQIKDGSQELTGY

-100 SNLNHALNGDK
+100 SNLNKALNGDK
-111 VLIKIVPFKGKS
+111 VLIKIVSFKGKN
-123 EGKVIKVLERTKK
+123 EGKVLKVLERTKK
-136 EFTGVIDG
+136 EFTGIVDG
-144 NKNVFFL
+144 NKSVFFL
-151 IPDDKSAKTHF
+151 IPDDKSVKTHF
-162 FIDRKNLN
+162 FIDKKHLN

-218 FPTKFPKRVL
+218 FPSKFPKRVL
-228 NEVDLIQEPNYNIES
+228 NEVDLIKEPNYAIES
-243 KKRKDFRSTTTF
+243 KKRKDFRTKTTF

-270 VSFLPSGHTEIG
+270 ICFLASGNVEIG
-282 VHIADVGHYVKTDS
+282 VHIADVGHYVKPES
-296 YLDKE
+296 FLDKE
-301 AFLRA
+301 ALLRG

-323 SNELCSLRPKEDK
+323 SNELCSLRPNEDK

-345 NDECQVISR
+345 DSNCTVLSS

-363 NHRFTYEDA
+363 DHRFTYEDA
-372 QEIIEG
+372 QKIIEG
-378 KDGPFKDE
+378 EDSP
-386 LLKVNQLA
+386 LKKEITQINKLA
-394 QKCRLTRLSNGAL
+394 QQCRKKRLSNGAL
-407 NVKSSEVRF
+407 NVKSNEVRF

-439 EEFMLLANREVAM
+439 EEFMLLANREVAK

-459 NIKKGVN
+459 NIKKGIN

-471 DDPSEEKLND
+471 DNPSEEKLND
-481 LKLYLSAMGYQ
+481 LKLFLTSMGYE

-506 KVMELAEK
+506 NIMKDAEK

-535 IDNVGH
+535 TDNVGH
-541 YGLSFDYYTHF
+541 YGLAFDYYTHF
-552 TSPIRRYADLI
+552 TSPIRRYADLVV
-563 IHRSLIDFLA
+563 HRSLIDFLDEQ
-573 KNRINTDHKH
+573 KISNDSKH
-583 FTHVCNHISKMEKQA
+583 LNHICNHISKMEKQA

-614 TKFIGKEF
+614 SKFVGDTFE
-622 DGMISGLTEW
+622 GTISGLTEW
-632 GMYVELN
+632 GMYVELS
-639 ENKCEGMIP
+639 ENKCEGMIS
-648 LKSLTDDQY
+648 LKSMSDDQY
-657 FFDSDTMTVT
+657 FFDPGTMTVT
-667 GYHDQKSFKV
+667 GYHNQNSFKM
-677 GQTIRVI
+677 GQEVKVK
-684 VKKTDPYKRQ
+684 VKKTNLFKRQ
-694 IDFGLVSS
+694 IDFILTD

>member
-1 MKDRELSKSIIHV
+1 MKDRALSKSIIQV
-14 LTHDAEHA
+14 LTHDAENA
-22 YNYKQIAAVLGIKDP
+22 YNYKQIAAVLGVKDP
-37 YVRKRIVTLL
+37 YIRKRIVTLL
-47 DQLKKDGQLDELQR
+47 DQLKKDGQLDEIYR
-61 GKYQIKNGAQELKGY
+61 GKYQIKDGSQELTGY

-100 SNLNHALNGDK
+100 SNLNKALNGDK
-111 VLIKIVPFKGKS
+111 VLIKIVSFKGKS
-123 EGKVIKVLERTKK
+123 EGKVLKVLERTKK
-136 EFTGVIDG
+136 EFTGIVDG

-162 FIDRKNLN
+162 FIDKKHLN

-218 FPTKFPKRVL
+218 FPSRFPKRVL
-228 NEVDLIQEPNYNIES
+228 NEVELIKEPNYAIES
-243 KKRKDFRSTTTF
+243 KKRKDFRAKTTF

-270 VSFLPSGHTEIG
+270 SAFLASGNMEIG
-282 VHIADVGHYVKTDS
+282 VHIADVGHYVKPES
-296 YLDKE
+296 FLDKE
-301 AFLRA
+301 ALLRG

-323 SNELCSLRPKEDK
+323 SNELCSLRPHEDK

-345 NDECQVISR
+345 DPNCNVLSS

-363 NHRFTYEDA
+363 DQRFTYEEA

-378 KDGPFKDE
+378 GDGPFKKE
-386 LLKVNQLA
+386 ITQINKLA
-394 QKCRLTRLSNGAL
+394 QQCRKQRLSNGAL
-407 NVKSSEVRF
+407 NVKSNEVRF

-424 IETVLKVSKEAHQLI
+424 IETVLKISKEAHQLI
-439 EEFMLLANREVAM
+439 EEFMLLANREVAK

-459 NIKKGVN
+459 NIKKGIN

-471 DDPSEEKLND
+471 DNPSEEKLND
-481 LKLYLSAMGYQ
+481 LKIFLTSMGYE
-492 IIRKKNKPITYSLN
+492 IVRKKNKPITYSLN
-506 KVMELAEK
+506 NIMKDAEK

-535 IDNVGH
+535 TDNVGH
-541 YGLSFDYYTHF
+541 YGLAFDYYTHF
-552 TSPIRRYADLI
+552 TSPIRRYADLVV
-563 IHRSLIDFLA
+563 HRSLIDFLDGQ
-573 KNRINTDHKH
+573 NISTDSKH
-583 FTHVCNHISKMEKQA
+583 LNHICNHISKMEKQA
-598 VEAERA
+598 VDAERA

-614 TKFIGKEF
+614 SKFIGDTFE
-622 DGMISGLTEW
+622 GTISGLTEW
-632 GMYVELN
+632 GMYVELS
-639 ENKCEGMIP
+639 ENKCEGMIS
-648 LKSLTDDQY
+648 LKSMSDDQY
-657 FFDSDTMTVT
+657 FFDSGTMTVT
-667 GYHDQKSFKV
+667 GYHSQNSFKM
-677 GQTIRVI
+677 GQDVKVR
-684 VKKTDPYKRQ
+684 VKKTNLFKRQ
-694 IDFGLVSS
+694 IDFILED

>member
-1 MKDRELSKSIIHV
+1 MKDRALSKSIIQV
-14 LTHDAEHA
+14 LTHDAENA
-22 YNYKQIAAVLGIKDP
+22 YNYKQIAAVLGVKDP
-37 YVRKRIVTLL
+37 YIRKRIVTLL
-47 DQLKKDGQLDELQR
+47 DQLKKDGQLDEIYR
-61 GKYQIKNGAQELKGY
+61 GKYQIKDGSQELTGY

-100 SNLNHALNGDK
+100 SNLNKALNGDK
-111 VLIKIVPFKGKS
+111 VLIKIVSFKGKS
-123 EGKVIKVLERTKK
+123 EGKVLKVLERTKK
-136 EFTGVIDG
+136 EFTGIVDG

-162 FIDRKNLN
+162 FIDKKHLN

-218 FPTKFPKRVL
+218 FPSRFPKRVL
-228 NEVDLIQEPNYNIES
+228 NEVELIKEPNYAIES
-243 KKRKDFRSTTTF
+243 KKRKDFRAKTTF

-270 VSFLPSGHTEIG
+270 IAFLASGNMEIG
-282 VHIADVGHYVKTDS
+282 VHIADVGHYVKPES
-296 YLDKE
+296 FLDKE
-301 AFLRA
+301 ALLRG

-323 SNELCSLRPKEDK
+323 SNELCSLRPHEDK

-345 NDECQVISR
+345 DPNCKVLSS

-363 NHRFTYEDA
+363 DHRFTYEDA

-378 KDGPFKDE
+378 GDGPFKKE
-386 LLKVNQLA
+386 ITQINKLA
-394 QKCRLTRLSNGAL
+394 QQCRKQRLSNGAL
-407 NVKSSEVRF
+407 NVKSNEVRF

-424 IETVLKVSKEAHQLI
+424 IETVLKISKEAHQLI
-439 EEFMLLANREVAM
+439 EEFMLLANREVAK

-459 NIKKGVN
+459 NIKKGIN

-471 DDPSEEKLND
+471 DNPSEEKLND
-481 LKLYLSAMGYQ
+481 LKLFLTSMGYE
-492 IIRKKNKPITYSLN
+492 IVRKKNKPITYSLN
-506 KVMELAEK
+506 NIMKDAEK

-535 IDNVGH
+535 TDNVGH
-541 YGLSFDYYTHF
+541 YGLAFDYYTHF
-552 TSPIRRYADLI
+552 TSPIRRYADLVV
-563 IHRSLIDFLA
+563 HRSLIDFLDGQ
-573 KNRINTDHKH
+573 KISTDSKH
-583 FTHVCNHISKMEKQA
+583 LNHICNHISKMEKQA
-598 VEAERA
+598 VDAERA

-614 TKFIGKEF
+614 SKFIGDAFE
-622 DGMISGLTEW
+622 GTISGLTEW
-632 GMYVELN
+632 GMYVELS
-639 ENKCEGMIP
+639 ENKCEGMIS
-648 LKSLTDDQY
+648 LKSMSDDQY
-657 FFDSDTMTVT
+657 FFDPGTMTVT
-667 GYHDQKSFKV
+667 GYHSQNSFKM
-677 GQTIRVI
+677 GQEVKVR
-684 VKKTDPYKRQ
+684 VKKTNLFKRQ
-694 IDFGLVSS
+694 IDFILED

>member
-1 MKDRELSKSIIHV
+1 MKDRALSKSIIQV
-14 LTHDAEHA
+14 LTHDAENA
-22 YNYKQIAAVLGIKDP
+22 YNYKQIAAVLGVKDP
-37 YVRKRIVTLL
+37 YIRKRIVTLL
-47 DQLKKDGQLDELQR
+47 DQLKKDGQLDEIYR
-61 GKYQIKNGAQELKGY
+61 GKYQIKDGSQELTGY

-100 SNLNHALNGDK
+100 SNLNKALNGDK
-111 VLIKIVPFKGKS
+111 VLIKIVSFKGKS
-123 EGKVIKVLERTKK
+123 EGKVLKVLERTKK
-136 EFTGVIDG
+136 EFTGIVDG

-151 IPDDKSAKTHF
+151 IPDDKSVKTHF
-162 FIDRKNLN
+162 FIDKKHLN

-218 FPTKFPKRVL
+218 FPSRFPKRVL
-228 NEVDLIQEPNYNIES
+228 NEVELIKEPNYAIES
-243 KKRKDFRSTTTF
+243 KKRKDFRAKTTF
-255 TIDPHDAKDFDDAIS
+255 TIDPNDAKDFDDAIS
-270 VSFLPSGHTEIG
+270 IAFLESGNMEIG
-282 VHIADVGHYVKTDS
+282 VHIADVGHYVKPES
-296 YLDKE
+296 FLDKE
-301 AFLRA
+301 ALLRG

-323 SNELCSLRPKEDK
+323 SNELCSLRPHEDK

-345 NDECQVISR
+345 DPNCNVLSS

-363 NHRFTYEDA
+363 DHRFTYEDA

-378 KDGPFKDE
+378 RDGPFKKE
-386 LLKVNQLA
+386 ITQINKLA
-394 QKCRLTRLSNGAL
+394 QQCRKQRLSNGAL
-407 NVKSSEVRF
+407 NVKSNEVRF

-439 EEFMLLANREVAM
+439 EEFMLLANREVAK

-459 NIKKGVN
+459 NIKKGIN

-471 DDPSEEKLND
+471 DNPSEEKLND
-481 LKLYLSAMGYQ
+481 LKLFLTSMGYE

-506 KVMELAEK
+506 NIMKDAEK

-535 IDNVGH
+535 TDNVGH
-541 YGLSFDYYTHF
+541 YGLAFDYYTHF
-552 TSPIRRYADLI
+552 TSPIRRYADLVV
-563 IHRSLIDFLA
+563 HRSLIDFLNEQ
-573 KNRINTDHKH
+573 KIGTDSKH
-583 FTHVCNHISKMEKQA
+583 LNYICNHISKMEKQA
-598 VEAERA
+598 VDAERA

-614 TKFIGKEF
+614 SKFIGDTFE
-622 DGMISGLTEW
+622 GTISGLTEW
-632 GMYVELN
+632 GMYVELS
-639 ENKCEGMIP
+639 ENKCEGMIS
-648 LKSLTDDQY
+648 LKSMSDDQY
-657 FFDSDTMTVT
+657 FFDPGTMTVT
-667 GYHDQKSFKV
+667 GYHSQNSFKM
-677 GQTIRVI
+677 GQEVKVR
-684 VKKTDPYKRQ
+684 VKKTNLFKRQ
-694 IDFGLVSS
+694 IDFILED

>member
-1 MKDRELSKSIIHV
+1 MKDRALSKSIIQV
-14 LTHDAEHA
+14 LTHDAENA
-22 YNYKQIAAVLGIKDP
+22 YNYKQIAAVLGVKDP
-37 YVRKRIVTLL
+37 YIRKRIVTLL
-47 DQLKKDGQLDELQR
+47 DQLKKDGQLDEIYR
-61 GKYQIKNGAQELKGY
+61 GKYQIKDGSQELTGY

-100 SNLNHALNGDK
+100 SNLNKALNGDK
-111 VLIKIVPFKGKS
+111 VLIKIVSFKGKS
-123 EGKVIKVLERTKK
+123 EGKVLKVLERTKK
-136 EFTGVIDG
+136 EFTGIVDG

-151 IPDDKSAKTHF
+151 IPDDKSVKTHF
-162 FIDRKNLN
+162 FIDKKHLN

-218 FPTKFPKRVL
+218 FPSRFPKRVL
-228 NEVDLIQEPNYNIES
+228 NEVELIKEPNYAIES
-243 KKRKDFRSTTTF
+243 KKRKDFRTKTTF
-255 TIDPHDAKDFDDAIS
+255 TIDPNDAKDFDDAIS
-270 VSFLPSGHTEIG
+270 IAFLESGNMEIG
-282 VHIADVGHYVKTDS
+282 VHIADVGHYVKPES
-296 YLDKE
+296 FLDKE
-301 AFLRA
+301 ALLRG

-323 SNELCSLRPKEDK
+323 SNELCSLRPHEDK

-345 NDECQVISR
+345 DPKCNVLSS

-363 NHRFTYEDA
+363 DHRFTYEDA

-378 KDGPFKDE
+378 GDGPFKKE
-386 LLKVNQLA
+386 ITQINKLA
-394 QKCRLTRLSNGAL
+394 QKCRKQRLSNGAL
-407 NVKSSEVRF
+407 NVKSNEVRF

-439 EEFMLLANREVAM
+439 EEFMLLANREVAK

-459 NIKKGVN
+459 NIKKGIN

-471 DDPSEEKLND
+471 DNPSEEKLND
-481 LKLYLSAMGYQ
+481 LKLFLTSMGYE

-506 KVMELAEK
+506 NIMKDAEK

-535 IDNVGH
+535 TDNVGH
-541 YGLSFDYYTHF
+541 YGLAFDYYTHF
-552 TSPIRRYADLI
+552 TSPIRRYADLVV
-563 IHRSLIDFLA
+563 HRSLIEFLNEQ
-573 KNRINTDHKH
+573 KIGTDSKH
-583 FTHVCNHISKMEKQA
+583 LNYICNHISKMEKQA
-598 VEAERA
+598 VDAERA

-614 TKFIGKEF
+614 SKFIGDTFE
-622 DGMISGLTEW
+622 GTISGLTEW
-632 GMYVELN
+632 GMYVELS
-639 ENKCEGMIP
+639 ENKCEGMIS
-648 LKSLTDDQY
+648 LKSMSDDQY
-657 FFDSDTMTVT
+657 FFDPGTMTVT
-667 GYHDQKSFKV
+667 GYHSQNSFKM
-677 GQTIRVI
+677 GQEVKVR
-684 VKKTDPYKRQ
+684 VKKTNLFKRQ
-694 IDFGLVSS
+694 IDFILED

>member
-1 MKDRELSKSIIHV
+1 MKDRALSKSIIQV
-14 LTHDAEHA
+14 LTHDAENA
-22 YNYKQIAAVLGIKDP
+22 YNYKQIAAVLGVKDP
-37 YVRKRIVTLL
+37 YIRKRIVTIL
-47 DQLKKDGQLDELQR
+47 DQLKKDGQLDEIYR
-61 GKYQIKNGAQELKGY
+61 GKYQIKDGSQELTGY

-100 SNLNHALNGDK
+100 SNLNKALNGDK
-111 VLIKIVPFKGKS
+111 VLIKIVSFKGKS
-123 EGKVIKVLERTKK
+123 EGKVLKVLERTKK
-136 EFTGVIDG
+136 EFTGIVDG

-162 FIDRKNLN
+162 FIDKKHLN

-218 FPTKFPKRVL
+218 FPSRFPKRVL
-228 NEVDLIQEPNYNIES
+228 NEVELIKEPNYAIES
-243 KKRKDFRSTTTF
+243 KKRKDFRAKTTF

-270 VSFLPSGHTEIG
+270 IAFLASGNMEIG
-282 VHIADVGHYVKTDS
+282 VHIADVGHYVKPES
-296 YLDKE
+296 FLDKE
-301 AFLRA
+301 ALLRG

-323 SNELCSLRPKEDK
+323 SNELCSLRPHEDK

-345 NDECQVISR
+345 DPNCKVLSS

-363 NHRFTYEDA
+363 DHRFTYEDA

-378 KDGPFKDE
+378 GDGPFKKE
-386 LLKVNQLA
+386 ITQINKLA
-394 QKCRLTRLSNGAL
+394 QQCRKQRLSNGAL
-407 NVKSSEVRF
+407 NVKSNEVRF

-424 IETVLKVSKEAHQLI
+424 IETVLKISKEAHQLI
-439 EEFMLLANREVAM
+439 EEFMLLANREVAK

-459 NIKKGVN
+459 NIKKGIN

-471 DDPSEEKLND
+471 DNPSEEKLND
-481 LKLYLSAMGYQ
+481 LKLFLTSMGYE
-492 IIRKKNKPITYSLN
+492 IVRKKNKPITYSLN
-506 KVMELAEK
+506 NIMKDAEK

-535 IDNVGH
+535 TDNVGH
-541 YGLSFDYYTHF
+541 YGLAFDYYTHF
-552 TSPIRRYADLI
+552 TSPIRRYADLVV
-563 IHRSLIDFLA
+563 HRSLIDFLDGQ
-573 KNRINTDHKH
+573 KISTDSKH
-583 FTHVCNHISKMEKQA
+583 LNHICNHISKMEKQA
-598 VEAERA
+598 VDAERA

-614 TKFIGKEF
+614 SKFIGDTFE
-622 DGMISGLTEW
+622 GTISGLTEW
-632 GMYVELN
+632 GMYVELS
-639 ENKCEGMIP
+639 ENKCEGMIS
-648 LKSLTDDQY
+648 LKSMSDDQY
-657 FFDSDTMTVT
+657 FFDPGTMTVT
-667 GYHDQKSFKV
+667 GYHSQNSFKM
-677 GQTIRVI
+677 GQEVKVR
-684 VKKTDPYKRQ
+684 VKKTNLFKRQ
-694 IDFGLVSS
+694 IDFILED

>member
-1 MKDRELSKSIIHV
+1 MKDRALSKSIIQV
-14 LTHDAEHA
+14 LTHDAENA
-22 YNYKQIAAVLGIKDP
+22 YNYKQIAAVLGVKDP
-37 YVRKRIVTLL
+37 YIRKRIVTLL
-47 DQLKKDGQLDELQR
+47 DQLKKDGQLDEIYR
-61 GKYQIKNGAQELKGY
+61 GKYQIKDGSQELTGY

-100 SNLNHALNGDK
+100 SNLNKALNGDK
-111 VLIKIVPFKGKS
+111 VLIKIVSFKGKS
-123 EGKVIKVLERTKK
+123 EGKVLKVLERTKK
-136 EFTGVIDG
+136 EFTGIVDG

-162 FIDRKNLN
+162 FIDKKHLN

-218 FPTKFPKRVL
+218 FPSRFPKRVL
-228 NEVDLIQEPNYNIES
+228 NEVELIKEPNYAIES
-243 KKRKDFRSTTTF
+243 KKRKDFRAKTTF

-270 VSFLPSGHTEIG
+270 IAFLASGNMEIG
-282 VHIADVGHYVKTDS
+282 VHIADVGHYVKPES
-296 YLDKE
+296 FLDKE
-301 AFLRA
+301 ALLRG

-323 SNELCSLRPKEDK
+323 SNELCSLRPHEDK

-345 NDECQVISR
+345 DPNCNVLSS

-363 NHRFTYEDA
+363 DHRFTYEDA

-378 KDGPFKDE
+378 GDGPFKKE
-386 LLKVNQLA
+386 ITQINKLA
-394 QKCRLTRLSNGAL
+394 QQCRKQRLSNGAL
-407 NVKSSEVRF
+407 NVKSNEVRF

-424 IETVLKVSKEAHQLI
+424 IETVLKISKEAHQLI
-439 EEFMLLANREVAM
+439 EEFMLLANREVAK

-459 NIKKGVN
+459 NIKKGIN

-471 DDPSEEKLND
+471 DNPSEEKLND
-481 LKLYLSAMGYQ
+481 LKLFLTSMGYE
-492 IIRKKNKPITYSLN
+492 IVRKKNKPITYSLN
-506 KVMELAEK
+506 NIMKDAEK

-535 IDNVGH
+535 TDNVGH
-541 YGLSFDYYTHF
+541 YGLAFDYYTHF
-552 TSPIRRYADLI
+552 TSPIRRYADLVV
-563 IHRSLIDFLA
+563 HRSLIDFLDGQ
-573 KNRINTDHKH
+573 KISTDSKH
-583 FTHVCNHISKMEKQA
+583 LNHICNHISKMEKQA
-598 VEAERA
+598 VDAERA

-614 TKFIGKEF
+614 SKFIGDTFE
-622 DGMISGLTEW
+622 GTISGLTEW
-632 GMYVELN
+632 GMYVELS
-639 ENKCEGMIP
+639 ENKCEGMIS
-648 LKSLTDDQY
+648 LKSMSDDQY
-657 FFDSDTMTVT
+657 FFDPGTMTVT
-667 GYHDQKSFKV
+667 GYHNQNSFKM
-677 GQTIRVI
+677 GQEVKVR
-684 VKKTDPYKRQ
+684 VKKTNLFKRQ
-694 IDFGLVSS
+694 IDFILED

>member
-1 MKDRELSKSIIHV
+1 MKDRALSKSIIQV
-14 LTHDAEHA
+14 LTHDAENA
-22 YNYKQIAAVLGIKDP
+22 YNYKQIAAVLGVKDP
-37 YVRKRIVTLL
+37 YIRKRIVTLL
-47 DQLKKDGQLDELQR
+47 DQLKKDGQLDEIYR
-61 GKYQIKNGAQELKGY
+61 GKYQIKDGSQELTGY

-100 SNLNHALNGDK
+100 SNLNKALNGDK
-111 VLIKIVPFKGKS
+111 VLIKIVSFKGKS
-123 EGKVIKVLERTKK
+123 EGKVLKVLERTKK
-136 EFTGVIDG
+136 EFTGIVDG

-151 IPDDKSAKTHF
+151 IPDDKSVKTHF
-162 FIDRKNLN
+162 FIDKKHLN

-218 FPTKFPKRVL
+218 FPSRFPKRVL
-228 NEVDLIQEPNYNIES
+228 NEVELIKEPNYAIES
-243 KKRKDFRSTTTF
+243 KKRKDFRTKTTF
-255 TIDPHDAKDFDDAIS
+255 TIDPNDAKDFDDAIS
-270 VSFLPSGHTEIG
+270 IAFLESGNMEIG
-282 VHIADVGHYVKTDS
+282 VHIADVGHYVKPES
-296 YLDKE
+296 FLDKE
-301 AFLRA
+301 ALLRG

-323 SNELCSLRPKEDK
+323 SNELCSLRPHEDK

-345 NDECQVISR
+345 DPNCNVLSS

-363 NHRFTYEDA
+363 DHRFTYEDA

-378 KDGPFKDE
+378 GEGPFKKE
-386 LLKVNQLA
+386 ITQINKLA
-394 QKCRLTRLSNGAL
+394 QKCRKQRLSNGAL
-407 NVKSSEVRF
+407 NVKSNEVRF

-439 EEFMLLANREVAM
+439 EEFMLLANREVAK

-459 NIKKGVN
+459 NIKKGIN

-471 DDPSEEKLND
+471 DNPSEEKLND
-481 LKLYLSAMGYQ
+481 LKLFLTSMGYE

-506 KVMELAEK
+506 NIMKDAEK

-535 IDNVGH
+535 TDNVGH
-541 YGLSFDYYTHF
+541 YGLAFDYYTHF
-552 TSPIRRYADLI
+552 TSPIRRYADLVV
-563 IHRSLIDFLA
+563 HRSLIDFLNEQ
-573 KNRINTDHKH
+573 KIGTDSKH
-583 FTHVCNHISKMEKQA
+583 LNYICNHISKMEKQA
-598 VEAERA
+598 VDAERA

-614 TKFIGKEF
+614 SKFIGDTFE
-622 DGMISGLTEW
+622 GTISGLTEW
-632 GMYVELN
+632 GMYVELS
-639 ENKCEGMIP
+639 ENKCEGMIS
-648 LKSLTDDQY
+648 LKSMSDDQY
-657 FFDSDTMTVT
+657 FFDPGTMTVT
-667 GYHDQKSFKV
+667 GYHSQNSFKM
-677 GQTIRVI
+677 GQEVKVR
-684 VKKTDPYKRQ
+684 VKKTNLFKRQ
-694 IDFGLVSS
+694 IDFILED

>member
-1 MKDRELSKSIIHV
+1 MKDRALSKSIIQV
-14 LTHDAEHA
+14 LTHDAENA
-22 YNYKQIAAVLGIKDP
+22 YNYKQIAAVLGVKDP
-37 YVRKRIVTLL
+37 YIRKRIVTLL
-47 DQLKKDGQLDELQR
+47 DQLKKDGQLDEIYR
-61 GKYQIKNGAQELKGY
+61 GKYQIKDGSQELTGY

-100 SNLNHALNGDK
+100 SNLNKALNGDK
-111 VLIKIVPFKGKS
+111 VLIKIVSFKGKS
-123 EGKVIKVLERTKK
+123 EGKVLKVLERTKK
-136 EFTGVIDG
+136 EFTGIVDG

-151 IPDDKSAKTHF
+151 IPDDKSVKTHF
-162 FIDRKNLN
+162 FIDKKHLN

-218 FPTKFPKRVL
+218 FPSRFPKRVL
-228 NEVDLIQEPNYNIES
+228 NEVELIKEPNYAIES
-243 KKRKDFRSTTTF
+243 KKRKDFRTKTTF
-255 TIDPHDAKDFDDAIS
+255 TIDPNDAKDFDDAIS
-270 VSFLPSGHTEIG
+270 IAFLESGNLEIG
-282 VHIADVGHYVKTDS
+282 VHIADVGHYVKPES
-296 YLDKE
+296 FLDKE
-301 AFLRA
+301 ALLRG

-323 SNELCSLRPKEDK
+323 SNELCSLRPHEDK

-345 NDECQVISR
+345 DPNCNVLSS

-363 NHRFTYEDA
+363 DHRFTYEDA

-378 KDGPFKDE
+378 GDGPFKKE
-386 LLKVNQLA
+386 ITQINKLA
-394 QKCRLTRLSNGAL
+394 QKCRKQRLSNGAL
-407 NVKSSEVRF
+407 NVKSNEVRF

-439 EEFMLLANREVAM
+439 EEFMLLANREVAK

-459 NIKKGVN
+459 NIKKGIN

-471 DDPSEEKLND
+471 DNPSEEKLND
-481 LKLYLSAMGYQ
+481 LKLFLTSMGYE

-506 KVMELAEK
+506 NIMKDAEK

-535 IDNVGH
+535 TDNVGH
-541 YGLSFDYYTHF
+541 YGLAFDYYTHF
-552 TSPIRRYADLI
+552 TSPIRRYADLVV
-563 IHRSLIDFLA
+563 HRSLIDFLNEQ
-573 KNRINTDHKH
+573 KIGTDSKH
-583 FTHVCNHISKMEKQA
+583 LNYICNHISKMEKQA
-598 VEAERA
+598 VDAERA

-614 TKFIGKEF
+614 SKFIGDTFE
-622 DGMISGLTEW
+622 GTISGLTEW
-632 GMYVELN
+632 GMYVELS
-639 ENKCEGMIP
+639 ENKCEGMIS
-648 LKSLTDDQY
+648 LKSMSDDQY
-657 FFDSDTMTVT
+657 FFDPGTMTVT
-667 GYHDQKSFKV
+667 GYHSQNSFKM
-677 GQTIRVI
+677 GQEVKVR
-684 VKKTDPYKRQ
+684 VKKTNLFKRQ
-694 IDFGLVSS
+694 IDFILED

>member
-1 MKDRELSKSIIHV
+1 MKHRALSKSIIQV
-14 LTHDAEHA
+14 LTHDAENA
-22 YNYKQIAAVLGIKDP
+22 YNYKQIAAVLGVKDP
-37 YVRKRIVTLL
+37 YIRKRIVTLL
-47 DQLKKDGQLDELQR
+47 DQLKKDGQLDEIYR
-61 GKYQIKNGAQELKGY
+61 GKYQIKDGSQELTGY

-100 SNLNHALNGDK
+100 SNLNKALNGDK
-111 VLIKIVPFKGKS
+111 VLIKIVSFKGKS
-123 EGKVIKVLERTKK
+123 EGKVLKVLERTKK
-136 EFTGVIDG
+136 EFTGIVDG

-151 IPDDKSAKTHF
+151 IPDDKSVKTHF
-162 FIDRKNLN
+162 FIDKKHLN

-218 FPTKFPKRVL
+218 FPSRFPKRVL
-228 NEVDLIQEPNYNIES
+228 NEVELIKEPNYAIES
-243 KKRKDFRSTTTF
+243 KKRKDFRTKTTF
-255 TIDPHDAKDFDDAIS
+255 TIDPNDAKDFDDAIS
-270 VSFLPSGHTEIG
+270 IAFLESGNMEIG
-282 VHIADVGHYVKTDS
+282 VHIADVGHYVKPES
-296 YLDKE
+296 FLDKE
-301 AFLRA
+301 ALLRG

-323 SNELCSLRPKEDK
+323 SNELCSLRPHEDK

-345 NDECQVISR
+345 DTNCNVLSS

-363 NHRFTYEDA
+363 DHRFTYEDA

-378 KDGPFKDE
+378 GDGPFKKE
-386 LLKVNQLA
+386 ITQINKLA
-394 QKCRLTRLSNGAL
+394 QQCRKQRLSNGAL
-407 NVKSSEVRF
+407 NVKSNEVRF

-439 EEFMLLANREVAM
+439 EEFMLLANREVAK

-459 NIKKGVN
+459 NIKKGIN

-471 DDPSEEKLND
+471 DNPSEEKLND
-481 LKLYLSAMGYQ
+481 LKLFLTSMGYE

-506 KVMELAEK
+506 NIMKDAEK

-535 IDNVGH
+535 TDNVGH
-541 YGLSFDYYTHF
+541 YGLAFDYYTHF
-552 TSPIRRYADLI
+552 TSPIRRYADLVV
-563 IHRSLIDFLA
+563 HRSLIDFLNEQ
-573 KNRINTDHKH
+573 KIGTDSKH
-583 FTHVCNHISKMEKQA
+583 LNHICNHISKMEKQA
-598 VEAERA
+598 VDAERA

-614 TKFIGKEF
+614 SKFIGDTFE
-622 DGMISGLTEW
+622 GTISGLTEW
-632 GMYVELN
+632 GMYVELL
-639 ENKCEGMIP
+639 ENKCEGMIS
-648 LKSLTDDQY
+648 LKSMSDDQY
-657 FFDSDTMTVT
+657 FFDPGTMTVT
-667 GYHDQKSFKV
+667 GYHSQNSFKM
-677 GQTIRVI
+677 GQEVKVR
-684 VKKTDPYKRQ
+684 VKKTNLFKRQ
-694 IDFGLVSS
+694 IDFILED

>member
-1 MKDRELSKSIIHV
+1 MKDRALSKSIIQV
-14 LTHDAEHA
+14 LTHDAENA
-22 YNYKQIAAVLGIKDP
+22 YNYKQIAAVLGVKDP
-37 YVRKRIVTLL
+37 YIRKRIITLL
-47 DQLKKDGQLDELQR
+47 DQLKKDGQLDEIYR
-61 GKYQIKNGAQELKGY
+61 GKYQIKDGSQELTGY

-100 SNLNHALNGDK
+100 SNLNKALNGDK
-111 VLIKIVPFKGKS
+111 VLIKIVSFKGKS
-123 EGKVIKVLERTKK
+123 EGKVLKVLERTKK
-136 EFTGVIDG
+136 EFTGIVDG

-151 IPDDKSAKTHF
+151 IPDDKSVKTHF
-162 FIDRKNLN
+162 FIDKKHLN

-218 FPTKFPKRVL
+218 FPSRFPKRVL
-228 NEVDLIQEPNYNIES
+228 NEVELIKEPNYAIES
-243 KKRKDFRSTTTF
+243 KKRKDFRTKTTF
-255 TIDPHDAKDFDDAIS
+255 TIDPNDAKDFDDAIS
-270 VSFLPSGHTEIG
+270 IAFLESGNMEIG
-282 VHIADVGHYVKTDS
+282 VHIADVGHYVKPES
-296 YLDKE
+296 FLDKE
-301 AFLRA
+301 ALLRG

-323 SNELCSLRPKEDK
+323 SNELCSLRPHEDK

-345 NDECQVISR
+345 DPNCNVLSS

-363 NHRFTYEDA
+363 DHRFTYEDA

-378 KDGPFKDE
+378 RDGPFKKE
-386 LLKVNQLA
+386 ITQINKLA
-394 QKCRLTRLSNGAL
+394 QQCRKQRLSNGAL
-407 NVKSSEVRF
+407 NVKSNEVRF

-439 EEFMLLANREVAM
+439 EEFMLLANREVAK

-459 NIKKGVN
+459 NIKKGIN

-471 DDPSEEKLND
+471 DNPSEEKLND
-481 LKLYLSAMGYQ
+481 LKLFLTSMGYE

-506 KVMELAEK
+506 NIMKDAEK

-535 IDNVGH
+535 TDNVGH
-541 YGLSFDYYTHF
+541 YGLAFDYYTHF
-552 TSPIRRYADLI
+552 TSPIRRYADLVV
-563 IHRSLIDFLA
+563 HRSLIDFLNEQ
-573 KNRINTDHKH
+573 KIGTDSKH
-583 FTHVCNHISKMEKQA
+583 LNYICNHISKMEKQA
-598 VEAERA
+598 VDAERA

-614 TKFIGKEF
+614 SKFIGDTFE
-622 DGMISGLTEW
+622 GTISGLTEW
-632 GMYVELN
+632 GMYVELS
-639 ENKCEGMIP
+639 ENKCEGMIS
-648 LKSLTDDQY
+648 LKSMSDDQY
-657 FFDSDTMTVT
+657 FFDPGTMTVT
-667 GYHDQKSFKV
+667 GYHSQNSFKM
-677 GQTIRVI
+677 GQEVKVR
-684 VKKTDPYKRQ
+684 VKKTNLFKRQ
-694 IDFGLVSS
+694 IDFILED